1 MSTKR
6 INPTQQKA
14 EQFTDHCRYL
24 KLPLLAEEYRQMVDK
39 ANEQTIGYFEFISEV
54 VHAEA
59 ASTRQRRVEYLIKN
73 SRLPQPLK
81 MISGFDFD
89 FQPTLDRR
97 LIMDLASLEFMEGN
111 ASVLFQGSN
120 GTGKSHLAQSLA
132 LIACQKEYRTYYTTL
147 SGLIGDLNTGVY
159 EKTLE
164 KRMRKYINPEL
175 LVIDEMGHDRLELQI
190 VKEAHL
196 LFKVIDKRY
205 NDNKPLIFTSNV
217 EKELWPEFLGDPI
230 TTSAILDR
238 IFHHSVL
245 VEIYGPSYREHQGK
259 LLQEKYGEKK
269 KDKANKKETG

>member
-6 INPTQQKA
+6 INHTQQQA
-14 EQFTDHCRYL
+14 EQFTSNCRYL
-24 KLPLLAEEYRQMVDK
+24 KLNLLAEEYRSMVDK
-39 ANEQTIGYFEFISEV
+39 ANEKEIGHLEFISEV
-54 VHAEA
+54 VQAER
-59 ASTRQRRVEYLIKN
+59 ASTRQRRVKNLIKN

-89 FQPTLDRR
+89 FQPDLDRR
-97 LIMDLASLEFMEGN
+97 LIMDLVSLDFMERN
-111 ASVLFQGSN
+111 ASILFLGSN
-120 GTGKSHLAQSLA
+120 GAGKSHLAQSLA

-147 SGLIGDLNTGVY
+147 SGLIADLNTGVY

-164 KRMRKYINPEL
+164 KRIRKYINPEL
-175 LVIDEMGHDRLELQI
+175 LVIDEMGHDRLELQL

-205 NDNKPLIFTSNV
+205 NDNKPMIFTSNV

-245 VEIYGPSYREHQGK
+245 VEINGPSYREYQGK
-259 LLQEKYGEKK
+259 LLQEQYGEKK
-269 KDKANKKETG
+269 KNKAKKTEMG

>member
-14 EQFTDHCRYL
+14 AQFADNCRYL

-39 ANEQTIGYFEFISEV
+39 ANEQTMGYFEFINEV
-54 VHAEA
+54 VRAET
-59 ASTRQRRVEYLIKN
+59 ASTRQRRVESLIKN

-97 LIMDLASLEFMEGN
+97 LIMDLASLEFMERN

-120 GTGKSHLAQSLA
+120 GAGKSHLAQSLA

-245 VEIYGPSYREHQGK
+245 VEINGPSYREYQGK

-269 KDKANKKETG
+269 NGKANKTETG

>member
-1 MSTKR
+1 MSSRDKR
-6 INPTQQKA
+6 PAQQQA
-14 EQFTDHCRYL
+14 AQFTSNCRYL
-24 KLPLLAEEYRQMVDK
+24 KLNLLAEQYRQMVDR
-39 ANEQTIGYFEFISEV
+39 ANEKEIGYFEFISE
-54 VHAEA
+54 AIRTEA
-59 ASTRQRRVEYLIKN
+59 ASTRQRRIEYLIKK

-81 MISGFDFD
+81 MISDFDFD

-97 LIMDLASLEFMEGN
+97 LIMDLASLDFMDRN
-111 ASVLFQGSN
+111 ASVLFLGSN
-120 GTGKSHLAQSLA
+120 GTGKSFLGQSLA
-132 LIACQKEYRTYYTTL
+132 LLACQHEYRTYYTTL

-164 KRMRKYINPEL
+164 KRIRKYINPEL

-205 NDNKPLIFTSNV
+205 NDNKPMIFTSNV

-238 IFHHSVL
+238 IFHHSVI
-245 VEIYGPSYREHQGK
+245 VEIYGPSYREYQGK
-259 LLQEKYGEKK
+259 LLQEEYGKK
-269 KDKANKKETG
+269 KTNKNDKARKG